1 MAILK
6 YGDYIS
12 EKVVY
17 ELLLESKVVYSKKF
31 INLLNKMKANKLAT
45 QLLSLYS
52 KDVDGVTQNYIDV
65 TDLKDAVSFT
75 PDRKVQELTKDKPE
89 TWVITESGKY
99 LTTSDRNNKIFEA
112 LGYDK
117 VKYGCWDPSSGTIGT
132 ILSETVSR
140 SSGKIYVMFQEYKDT
155 DPKIGVINKEAL
167 EPSDADDI
175 RVWSTS
181 RNNIKIGRL
190 VRAILTVAK
199 IPFVDKDIEDFTNQY
214 KATYDF
220 AADVLKQFDV
230 VKGDKIAYW
239 YYQDRY
245 VEGGG
250 TLNNSCMAEVD
261 DDYFNIY
268 TQNSQVS
275 LVILYDDNGNIEDGK
290 YTDKLIKGRAIL
302 WECEIDGE
310 KATFMDR
317 IYTAND
323 SDTDL
328 FKQFAEKNGWWYKNS
343 QSMEPNETF
352 TDGTTKKRARIVVRL
367 NDADWSEYPYCDTM
381 CYIFLDS
388 NIASNKFY
396 LDDSE
401 NEEADRLLRDTGGE
415 YESAYDME
423 N

>member
-1 MAILK
+1 MSILK

-17 ELLLESKVVYSKKF
+17 DLLLESKVIYSKKF
-31 INLLNKMKANKLAT
+31 INLLTRMKSNKLAS
-45 QLLSLYS
+45 QLLNLYS
-52 KDVDGVTQNYIDV
+52 KDIDGVVQNYIDV
-65 TDLKDAVSFT
+65 TDQKDAVSFT
-75 PDRKVQELTKDKPE
+75 PDRKAKELNDGKPE
-89 TWVITESGKY
+89 TWKVINSGRY
-99 LTTSDRNNKIFEA
+99 LTRSDRNNKIFEA

-117 VKYGCWDPSSGTIGT
+117 EKYGCWDPSTGTIGT
-132 ILSETVSR
+132 ILSETVST

-155 DPKIGVINKEAL
+155 DPRIGVINKEAL
-167 EPSDADDI
+167 ELSDADDV

-230 VKGDKIAYW
+230 VKGGKIAYW
-239 YYQDRY
+239 YSESNY
-245 VEGGG
+245 VDGGG
-250 TLNNSCMAEVD
+250 TLNNSCMADVSE
-261 DDYFNIY
+261 DYFDIY
-268 TQNSQVS
+268 TQNPQVS
-275 LVILYDDNGNIEDGK
+275 LVILYGDEGNVVEDK
-290 YTDKLIKGRAIL
+290 YQASLIKGRALL
-302 WECEIDGE
+302 WECEIDGQ

-323 SDTDL
+323 SDTNL
-328 FKQFAEKNGWWYKNS
+328 FKQFAEKNGWWYKDS
-343 QSMEPNETF
+343 QSMEPNEYF
-352 TDGTTKKRARIVVRL
+352 TDGNNKKKARIIVRL
-367 NDADWSEYPYCDTM
+367 NDADWREYPYCDTM

-388 NIASNKFY
+388 DIASNKFY

-401 NEEADRLLRDTGGE
+401 NEEADRLLRDTEGE

-423 N
+423 

>member
-1 MAILK
+1 MSILK

-17 ELLLESKVVYSKKF
+17 DLLLESKVIYSKKF
-31 INLLNKMKANKLAT
+31 INLLTRMKSNKLAS
-45 QLLSLYS
+45 QLLNLYS
-52 KDVDGVTQNYIDV
+52 KDIDGVVQNYIDV
-65 TDLKDAVSFT
+65 TDQKDAVSFT
-75 PDRKVQELTKDKPE
+75 PDRKAKELNDGKPE
-89 TWVITESGKY
+89 TWKVINSGRY
-99 LTTSDRNNKIFEA
+99 LTRSDRNNKIFEA

-117 VKYGCWDPSSGTIGT
+117 EKYGCWDPSTGTIGT
-132 ILSETVSR
+132 ILSETVST

-155 DPKIGVINKEAL
+155 DPRIGVINKEAL
-167 EPSDADDI
+167 ELSDADDV

-220 AADVLKQFDV
+220 AADVLKQFDI
-230 VKGDKIAYW
+230 VKGGKIAYW
-239 YYQDRY
+239 YSESNY
-245 VEGGG
+245 VDGGG
-250 TLNNSCMAEVD
+250 TLNNSCMADVSE
-261 DDYFNIY
+261 DYFDIY
-268 TQNSQVS
+268 TQNPQVS
-275 LVILYDDNGNIEDGK
+275 LVILYGDEGNVVEDK
-290 YTDKLIKGRAIL
+290 YQASLIKGRALL
-302 WECEIDGE
+302 WECEIDGQ

-323 SDTDL
+323 SDTNL
-328 FKQFAEKNGWWYKNS
+328 FKQFAEKNGWWYKDS
-343 QSMEPNETF
+343 QSMEPNEYF
-352 TDGTTKKRARIVVRL
+352 TDGNNKKKARIIVRL
-367 NDADWSEYPYCDTM
+367 NDADWREYPYCDTM

-388 NIASNKFY
+388 DIASNKFY

-401 NEEADRLLRDTGGE
+401 NEEADRLLRDTEGE

-423 N
+423 

>member
-1 MAILK
+1 MSILK

-17 ELLLESKVVYSKKF
+17 DLLLESKVIYSKKF
-31 INLLNKMKANKLAT
+31 INLLTRMKSNKLAS
-45 QLLSLYS
+45 QLLNLYS
-52 KDVDGVTQNYIDV
+52 KDIDGVVQNYIDV
-65 TDLKDAVSFT
+65 TDQKDAVSFT
-75 PDRKVQELTKDKPE
+75 PDRKVKELNDGKPE
-89 TWVITESGKY
+89 TWKVINSGRY

-117 VKYGCWDPSSGTIGT
+117 AKYNCWAPETGVVGT

-155 DPKIGVINKEAL
+155 DPRIGVINKEAL
-167 EPSDADDI
+167 ELSDADDV

-220 AADVLKQFDV
+220 AADVLKQFDI
-230 VKGDKIAYW
+230 VKGGNIAYW
-239 YYQDRY
+239 YSESNY
-245 VEGGG
+245 VDGGG
-250 TLNNSCMAEVD
+250 TLNNSCMADVSE
-261 DDYFNIY
+261 DYFDIY
-268 TQNSQVS
+268 TQNPQVS
-275 LVILYDDNGNIEDGK
+275 LVILYGDEGTIVEDK
-290 YTDKLIKGRAIL
+290 YQASLIKGRAIL

-328 FKQFAEKNGWWYKNS
+328 FKQFAEKNGWWYKSS
-343 QSMEPNETF
+343 QSMEPNEYF
-352 TDGTTKKRARIVVRL
+352 TDGNTKKRARIIVKL
-367 NDADWSEYPYCDTM
+367 NDADWREYPYCDTM

-388 NIASNKFY
+388 DIASNKFY

-401 NEEADRLLRDTGGE
+401 NEEADRLLRDTEGE

-423 N
+423 